1 MIRNFKIGDFIDE
14 TLLVVSSEIKFTKD
28 QKPYLLMYL
37 TDGYDTIKAKFWE
50 YKNNF
55 SISKNTIVDVSAVV
69 KDWQGIKEL
78 NVKKIDINESKHI
91 YDFAPKGNFNINEYL
106 NVKLPNL
113 IEKINNT
120 YLRDIV
126 YKAFMDNINL
136 WKVIPAAQKNHHAY
150 VGGNLKHSV
159 DVVEKAKA
167 LADVIQNAN
176 SDLCIA
182 GGLLQDFRKL
192 WTYYFDGATIEIT
205 NEGRMLNHIVIG
217 IRELEKY
224 RNVENSKVM
233 DLLQHIIA
241 SHHSKLEWGSPTT
254 PLFMEAWIVAADMR
268 MEVINEMS
276 NKIEGDYLEK
286 THILDGN
293 INFSISYV
301 DRIMN
306 G

>member
-1 MIRNFKIGDFIDE
+1 MK
-14 TLLVVSSEIKFTKD
+14 
-28 QKPYLLMYL
+28 
-37 TDGYDTIKAKFWE
+37 
-50 YKNNF
+50 
-55 SISKNTIVDVSAVV
+55 
-69 KDWQGIKEL
+69 
-78 NVKKIDINESKHI
+78 
-91 YDFAPKGNFNINEYL
+91 
-106 NVKLPNL
+106 
-113 IEKINNT
+113 
-120 YLRDIV
+120 
-126 YKAFMDNINL
+126 
-136 WKVIPAAQKNHHAY
+136 
-150 VGGNLKHSV
+150 
-159 DVVEKAKA
+159 KAKA